1 LGSSHQRVRRLRR
14 LVQKRSLRWSEGVCV
29 LEGPDLVEA
38 ALESGVEFEA
48 VYVDA
53 AAHSPALEALTT
65 KAADHGVRVF
75 ALAEGVVERIADAQ
89 TPQPVVAAVRFEQ
102 RDVATLAKTG
112 LTIVLH
118 DLRDP
123 GNVGTIIRSA
133 DAAGAASVVLT
144 GQSVDPFNP
153 KTLRASAG
161 SIFHL
166 PVVVSSIEATLSH
179 FGGDAQLLATVVHGG
194 RSHREVDFSTSSVVV
209 IGNEADGLDVATIE
223 RCDQT
228 ISIPMDG
235 QSESLNAGVAASLI
249 AFEALYQRRDAG
261 AAPSPRSL

>member
-1 LGSSHQRVRRLRR
+1 
-14 LVQKRSLRWSEGVCV
+14 VCV

-38 ALESGVEFEA
+38 ALDSGVEFEA

-53 AAHSPALEALTT
+53 TALHGPALEALTT
-65 KAADHGVRVF
+65 KATRQGVRVF
-75 ALAEGVVERIADAQ
+75 ALADGVVEKVADAQ

-102 RDVATLAKTG
+102 RDVATLATTG
-112 LTIVLH
+112 LTVVLY

-133 DAAGAASVVLT
+133 DAAGATSVVLT

-179 FGGDAQLLATVVHGG
+179 FGGDAQLLATVVRGG
-194 RSHREVDFSTSSVVV
+194 RSHREVDFTKPSVVV
-209 IGNEADGLDVATIE
+209 IGNESDGLDDVTIE

-228 ISIPMDG
+228 ISIPMEG
-235 QSESLNAGVAASLI
+235 RSESLNAGVAASLI
-249 AFEALYQRRDAG
+249 VFEALFQRRDAD
-261 AAPSPRSL
+261 AARSPRSL